1 MFKKLCLSCWVGFWI
16 CLWNSSRDL
25 SRNPAIKKE
34 TDWILTNISKD
45 WTNDLKFDMS
55 VQVLISWLMLPTFG
69 FMYGYPLFIL
79 PFWSSKM
86 LFYEIWCPFCSFM
99 FYYSLLFH
107 FVSLGN
113 EHSLIQCCACAKVV
127 MLIITI
133 LIKFVLFACKF
144 DVISN
149 SSGWCV
155 LIVTYILGSIYF
167 DAYLNRCL

>member
-16 CLWNSSRDL
+16 CLWNSTRDL

-69 FMYGYPLFIL
+69 FMYGYPLVIL

-113 EHSLIQCCACAKVV
+113 EHSLIQCRACAKVV

-133 LIKFVLFACKF
+133 LIKFLLFACKF

-149 SSGWCV
+149 SSGWCI
-155 LIVTYILGSIYF
+155 LIVT
-167 DAYLNRCL
+167 